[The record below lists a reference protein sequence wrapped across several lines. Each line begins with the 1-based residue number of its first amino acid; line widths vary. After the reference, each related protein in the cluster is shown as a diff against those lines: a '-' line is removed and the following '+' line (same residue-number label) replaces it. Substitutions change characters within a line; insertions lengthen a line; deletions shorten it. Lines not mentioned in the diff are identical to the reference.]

1 MALASLE
8 LSSLNGKDNG
18 KVSQPGVCWPFLA
31 EYNEGPDSSGSLK
44 DEILQDPEFYG
55 IWKN

>member
-1 MALASLE
+1 MAPASLE

-31 EYNEGPDSSGSLK
+31 EYNEGPDSQGCLE
-44 DEILQDPEFYG
+44 DEILRDPEFHG
-55 IWKN
+55 I